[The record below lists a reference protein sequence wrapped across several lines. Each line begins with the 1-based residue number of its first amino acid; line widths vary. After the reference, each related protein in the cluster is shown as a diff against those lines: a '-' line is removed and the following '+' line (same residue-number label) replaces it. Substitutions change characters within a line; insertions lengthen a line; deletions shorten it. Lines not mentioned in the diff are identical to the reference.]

1 MAEFSNE
8 KHLKAR
14 KELGLF
20 FAERRKEMGHSC
32 KALADFIG
40 ISENTMQRIEQ
51 GKFDYDIGLLFKIC
65 EALEIKPFFVLK
77 EQEKHF
83 TDEIFKISSN

>member
-1 MAEFSNE
+1 MSKE

-14 KELGLF
+14 KEIGLF
-20 FAERRKEMGHSC
+20 FAERREQMGHSC

-51 GKFDYDIGLLFKIC
+51 GLFDYDVMLLFQIC
-65 EALEIKPFFVLK
+65 EALEIKPFFVPLEMQK
-77 EQEKHF
+77 SF
-83 TDEIFKISSN
+83 TSEIFDTNLN